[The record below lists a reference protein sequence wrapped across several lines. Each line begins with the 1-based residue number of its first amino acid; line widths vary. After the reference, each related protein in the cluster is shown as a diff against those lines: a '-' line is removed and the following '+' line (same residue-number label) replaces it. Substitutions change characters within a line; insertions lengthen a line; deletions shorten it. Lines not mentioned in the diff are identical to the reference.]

1 MSHVAQKRLF
11 ARRFLLVIALG
22 LLYNKRGCLLLILFL
37 IRHANPMHIHILGI
51 CGTFMGSL
59 ALLARAL
66 GHTVTGSDTNV
77 YPPMSTQ
84 LESAGVTI
92 AEGYLV
98 AHLQP
103 APDLVVVGN
112 AMKRGMDVIE
122 YMLDKGLRYTSGPQ
136 FLSEQVLQ
144 SRHVLAVAGTHGKTT
159 TTTMLAW
166 ILHYAGIDT
175 GFLIGG
181 VPLVDTTDE
190 HLQQVFAHSSY
201 LGASSTDNA
210 SSDSQASG
218 YFVIEADEYDSAFFD
233 KRSKFVHYRPR
244 TAIFNNLEFDHADI
258 FADLDAIQTQ
268 FHHMVRMIPSTGKII
283 MPTATISLEET
294 LAKGIWTP
302 VWRTSI
308 QQVSLDN
315 TPATTDSTT
324 TDSTTTDSN
333 TTDSN
338 ALNSG
343 SSDPQF
349 SSVIND
355 SQWHAELLS
364 QDGSH
369 FKVSF
374 NDGLEDNTGDSAAIV
389 QWSMSGTHNV
399 NNALVAVAAAYN
411 VGVSVSKSCAA
422 LSAFAGIK
430 RRMELIG
437 DVNDILVFDDFAH
450 HPTAITT
457 TLDGARKKL
466 TGRRLWAIIEPRS
479 NTMKMGIHQH
489 SLAQSAALA
498 DYTLWYE
505 PAGLEWGL
513 QEVIDNAQETIDGE
527 RRQSVLTSIDA
538 IIEHVRIHSQAGDA
552 IVIMSNG
559 GFEGIHQ
566 RLLTALGQ

>member
-1 MSHVAQKRLF
+1 
-11 ARRFLLVIALG
+11 
-22 LLYNKRGCLLLILFL
+22 
-37 IRHANPMHIHILGI
+37 MHIHILGI

-66 GHTVTGSDTNV
+66 GHTVTGSDANV

-84 LESAGVTI
+84 LENAGVTI
-92 AEGYLV
+92 EEGYLV
-98 AHLQP
+98 EHLQP

-122 YMLDKGLRYTSGPQ
+122 YMLDTGLRYTSGPQ

-144 SRHVLAVAGTHGKTT
+144 SRHVIAVAGTHGKTT

-166 ILHYAGIDT
+166 ILHYAGIDA

-190 HLQQVFAHSSY
+190 HLQHVFAHSSY
-201 LGASSTDNA
+201 LGAEQ
-210 SSDSQASG
+210 SSDDKQTG

-244 TAIFNNLEFDHADI
+244 TAILNNLEFDHADI
-258 FADLDAIQTQ
+258 FADLNAIQTQ

-283 MPTATISLEET
+283 MPAATISLEDT
-294 LAKGIWTP
+294 LAKGVWTP
-302 VWRTSI
+302 IWRTAVLDSA
-308 QQVSLDN
+308 VNGVNAEDSSLR
-315 TPATTDSTT
+315 S
-324 TDSTTTDSN
+324 
-333 TTDSN
+333 
-338 ALNSG
+338 
-343 SSDPQF
+343 SSDWQ
-349 SSVIND
+349 
-355 SQWHAELLS
+355 AELIS
-364 QDGSH
+364 ADGSQ
-369 FKVSF
+369 FKVVF
-374 NDGLEDNTGDSAAIV
+374 AHDKEDTTAVVD
-389 QWSMSGTHNV
+389 WSMSGIHNV
-399 NNALVAVAAAYN
+399 NNALVAVAAAYD
-411 VGVSVSKSCAA
+411 VGVSISTACAA

-457 TLDGARKKL
+457 TLDGAKKKL
-466 TGRRLWAIIEPRS
+466 SDRRIWAIIEPRS
-479 NTMKMGIHQH
+479 NTMKMGIHQD

-505 PAGLEWGL
+505 PTGLEWGL
-513 QEVIDNAQETIDGE
+513 KEVIDQAKATDDTIGN
-527 RRQSVLTSIDA
+527 QQVLSSIEA
-538 IIEHVRIHSQAGDA
+538 IIEHISANSQSGDA
-552 IVIMSNG
+552 IIIMSNG

-566 RLLTALGQ
+566 RLLTALNDK

>member
-1 MSHVAQKRLF
+1 
-11 ARRFLLVIALG
+11 
-22 LLYNKRGCLLLILFL
+22 
-37 IRHANPMHIHILGI
+37 MHIHILGI

-66 GHTVTGSDTNV
+66 GHTITGSDANV

-84 LESAGVTI
+84 LENAGVTI

-98 AHLQP
+98 EHLQP

-122 YMLDKGLRYTSGPQ
+122 YMLDSGLRYTSGPQ

-144 SRHVLAVAGTHGKTT
+144 SRHVIAVAGTHGKTT

-166 ILHYAGIDT
+166 ILHYAGIDA

-201 LGASSTDNA
+201 LGAEKNNDDAEKT
-210 SSDSQASG
+210 G

-244 TAIFNNLEFDHADI
+244 TAILNNLEFDHADI
-258 FADLDAIQTQ
+258 FADLNAIQTQ

-283 MPTATISLEET
+283 MPAATISLEDT
-294 LAKGIWTP
+294 LAKGVWTP
-302 VWRTSI
+302 IWRTA
-308 QQVSLDN
+308 VL
-315 TPATTDSTT
+315 
-324 TDSTTTDSN
+324 
-333 TTDSN
+333 
-338 ALNSG
+338 
-343 SSDPQF
+343 
-349 SSVIND
+349 
-355 SQWHAELLS
+355 
-364 QDGSH
+364 
-369 FKVSF
+369 
-374 NDGLEDNTGDSAAIV
+374 DSAADNTNTEEQALKNNSDWQAELISADGGQFNISFTADKEATGV
-389 QWSMSGTHNV
+389 VNWSMSGIHNV

-411 VGVSVSKSCAA
+411 VGVDVKTACAA

-457 TLDGARKKL
+457 TLDGAKKKL
-466 TGRRLWAIIEPRS
+466 ADRRIWAIIEPRS
-479 NTMKMGIHQH
+479 NTMKMGIHQD
-489 SLAQSAALA
+489 SLAESAALA
-498 DYTLWYE
+498 DHTLWYE
-505 PAGLEWGL
+505 PTGLEWGL
-513 QEVIDNAQETIDGE
+513 REVIENANLVNPNMGNQ
-527 RRQSVLTSIDA
+527 QVLSSVDT
-538 IIEHVRIHSQAGDA
+538 IIEHISTHAKAGDA

-566 RLLTALGQ
+566 RLLTALRTQ

>member
-1 MSHVAQKRLF
+1 
-11 ARRFLLVIALG
+11 
-22 LLYNKRGCLLLILFL
+22 
-37 IRHANPMHIHILGI
+37 MHIHILGI

-59 ALLARAL
+59 ALLAREL
-66 GHTVTGSDTNV
+66 GHTVTGSDANV

-84 LESAGVTI
+84 LEDAGVTI
-92 AEGYLV
+92 EQGYLIE
-98 AHLQP
+98 HLQP

-122 YMLDKGLRYTSGPQ
+122 YMLDTGLRYTSGPQ
-136 FLSEQVLQ
+136 FLSEKVLQ
-144 SRHVLAVAGTHGKTT
+144 SRHVIAVAGTHGKTT

-166 ILHYAGIDT
+166 ILHYAGIDA

-201 LGASSTDNA
+201 LGAEKTNDA
-210 SSDSQASG
+210 AEKTG

-244 TAIFNNLEFDHADI
+244 TAILNNLEFDHADI

-283 MPTATISLEET
+283 MPAATISLEDT
-294 LAKGIWTP
+294 LAKGVWTP
-302 VWRTSI
+302 IWRTAVI
-308 QQVSLDN
+308 
-315 TPATTDSTT
+315 DSTEANANAN
-324 TDSTTTDSN
+324 DGDNN
-333 TTDSN
+333 TTLKN
-338 ALNSG
+338 
-343 SSDPQF
+343 SSDWQ
-349 SSVIND
+349 
-355 SQWHAELLS
+355 AELIS
-364 QDGSH
+364 KDGGQ

-374 NDGLEDNTGDSAAIV
+374 AADKEATALID
-389 QWSMSGTHNV
+389 WSMSGIHNV

-411 VGVSVSKSCAA
+411 VGVDVKTACAA

-437 DVNDILVFDDFAH
+437 DVNNILVFDDFAH

-457 TLDGARKKL
+457 TLDGAKKKL
-466 TGRRLWAIIEPRS
+466 ADRRIWAIIEPRS
-479 NTMKMGIHQH
+479 NTMKMGIHQD
-489 SLAQSAALA
+489 SLAESAALA

-505 PAGLEWGL
+505 PTGLEWGL
-513 QEVIDNAQETIDGE
+513 KDVIDNANTANPNIDN
-527 RRQSVLTSIDA
+527 QQVLSSVDA
-538 IIEHVRIHSQAGDA
+538 IIEHITSHAKAGDA

-559 GFEGIHQ
+559 GFENIHQ
-566 RLLTALGQ
+566 RLLTALREQ

>member
-1 MSHVAQKRLF
+1 
-11 ARRFLLVIALG
+11 
-22 LLYNKRGCLLLILFL
+22 
-37 IRHANPMHIHILGI
+37 MHIHILGI

-59 ALLARAL
+59 ALLAREL
-66 GHTVTGSDTNV
+66 GHTVTGSDANV

-84 LESAGVTI
+84 LENAGVTI
-92 AEGYLV
+92 EQGYLV
-98 AHLQP
+98 EHLQP

-122 YMLDKGLRYTSGPQ
+122 YMLDTGLRYTSGPQ

-144 SRHVLAVAGTHGKTT
+144 SRHVIAVAGTHGKTT

-190 HLQQVFAHSSY
+190 HLQHVFAHSSY
-201 LGASSTDNA
+201 LGADKIDND
-210 SSDSQASG
+210 DSVNTG

-244 TAIFNNLEFDHADI
+244 TAILNNLEFDHADI
-258 FADLDAIQTQ
+258 FADLEAIQTQ

-283 MPTATISLEET
+283 MPTATTSLEET
-294 LAKGIWTP
+294 LAKGVWTP
-302 VWRTSI
+302 VWRTA
-308 QQVSLDN
+308 VLDAAAHN
-315 TPATTDSTT
+315 TYAADKHVKY
-324 TDSTTTDSN
+324 
-333 TTDSN
+333 
-338 ALNSG
+338 
-343 SSDPQF
+343 SSDWQ
-349 SSVIND
+349 
-355 SQWHAELLS
+355 AELIS
-364 QDGSH
+364 EDGGQ
-369 FKVSF
+369 FAVSF
-374 NDGLEDNTGDSAAIV
+374 AADVADEEATGVVD
-389 QWSMSGTHNV
+389 WSMSGMHNV

-411 VGVSVSKSCAA
+411 IGVSVKTACAA

-457 TLDGARKKL
+457 TLDGAKKKL
-466 TGRRLWAIIEPRS
+466 ADRRIWAIIEPRS
-479 NTMKMGIHQH
+479 NTMKMGIHQD
-489 SLAQSAALA
+489 SLAESAALA
-498 DYTLWYE
+498 DHTLWYE
-505 PAGLEWGL
+505 PTGLEWGL
-513 QEVIDNAQETIDGE
+513 KEVIENANSANPNIGNQ
-527 RRQSVLTSIDA
+527 QVLSSIDA
-538 IIEHVRIHSQAGDA
+538 IIEHINTHAKAGDA

-566 RLLTALGQ
+566 RLLTALRNKAT

>member
-1 MSHVAQKRLF
+1 
-11 ARRFLLVIALG
+11 
-22 LLYNKRGCLLLILFL
+22 
-37 IRHANPMHIHILGI
+37 MHIHILGI

-66 GHTVTGSDTNV
+66 GHTVTGSDANV

-84 LESAGVTI
+84 LENAGVTI
-92 AEGYLV
+92 AEGYLIE
-98 AHLQP
+98 HLQP

-122 YMLDKGLRYTSGPQ
+122 YMLDSGLRYTSGPQ

-144 SRHVLAVAGTHGKTT
+144 SRHVIAVAGTHGKTT

-166 ILHYAGIDT
+166 ILHYAGIDA

-201 LGASSTDNA
+201 LGAEKNNDDAEKT
-210 SSDSQASG
+210 G

-244 TAIFNNLEFDHADI
+244 TAILNNLEFDHADI
-258 FADLDAIQTQ
+258 FDDLNAIQTQ

-283 MPTATISLEET
+283 MPAATISLEDT
-294 LAKGIWTP
+294 LAKGVWTP
-302 VWRTSI
+302 IWRTA
-308 QQVSLDN
+308 VL
-315 TPATTDSTT
+315 
-324 TDSTTTDSN
+324 
-333 TTDSN
+333 
-338 ALNSG
+338 
-343 SSDPQF
+343 
-349 SSVIND
+349 
-355 SQWHAELLS
+355 
-364 QDGSH
+364 
-369 FKVSF
+369 
-374 NDGLEDNTGDSAAIV
+374 DSAADNTNTEEQALKNNSDWQAELISADGGQFNISFTADKEATGV
-389 QWSMSGTHNV
+389 VNWSMSGIHNV

-411 VGVSVSKSCAA
+411 VGVDVKTACAA

-457 TLDGARKKL
+457 TLDGAKKKL
-466 TGRRLWAIIEPRS
+466 ADRRIWAIIEPRS
-479 NTMKMGIHQH
+479 NTMKMGIHQD
-489 SLAQSAALA
+489 SLAESAALA
-498 DYTLWYE
+498 DHTLWYE
-505 PAGLEWGL
+505 PTGLEWGL
-513 QEVIDNAQETIDGE
+513 REVIENANMVNPNMGNQ
-527 RRQSVLTSIDA
+527 QVLSSVDA
-538 IIEHVRIHSQAGDA
+538 IIEHITANAQSGDA

-566 RLLTALGQ
+566 RLLTALHTQ

>member
-1 MSHVAQKRLF
+1 
-11 ARRFLLVIALG
+11 
-22 LLYNKRGCLLLILFL
+22 
-37 IRHANPMHIHILGI
+37 MHIHILGI

-66 GHTVTGSDTNV
+66 GHTVTGSDANV

-84 LESAGVTI
+84 LENAGVTI

-98 AHLQP
+98 EHLQP

-122 YMLDKGLRYTSGPQ
+122 YMLDSGLRYTSGPQ

-144 SRHVLAVAGTHGKTT
+144 SRHVIAVAGTHGKTT

-166 ILHYAGIDT
+166 ILHYAGIDA

-181 VPLVDTTDE
+181 VPLVDTTDA

-201 LGASSTDNA
+201 LGAEKNNDDAEKT
-210 SSDSQASG
+210 G

-244 TAIFNNLEFDHADI
+244 TAILNNLEFDHADI
-258 FADLDAIQTQ
+258 FADLNAIQTQ

-283 MPTATISLEET
+283 MPAATISLEDT
-294 LAKGIWTP
+294 LAKGVWTP
-302 VWRTSI
+302 IWRTA
-308 QQVSLDN
+308 VL
-315 TPATTDSTT
+315 
-324 TDSTTTDSN
+324 
-333 TTDSN
+333 
-338 ALNSG
+338 
-343 SSDPQF
+343 
-349 SSVIND
+349 
-355 SQWHAELLS
+355 
-364 QDGSH
+364 
-369 FKVSF
+369 
-374 NDGLEDNTGDSAAIV
+374 DSAADNTNTEEQALKNNSDWQAELISADGGQFNISFTADKEAKALV
-389 QWSMSGTHNV
+389 NWSMSGIHNV

-411 VGVSVSKSCAA
+411 VGVDVKTACAA

-457 TLDGARKKL
+457 TLDGAKKKL
-466 TGRRLWAIIEPRS
+466 ADRRIWAIIEPRS
-479 NTMKMGIHQH
+479 NTMKMGIHQD
-489 SLAQSAALA
+489 SLAESAALA
-498 DYTLWYE
+498 DHTLWYE
-505 PAGLEWGL
+505 PTGLEWGL
-513 QEVIDNAQETIDGE
+513 REVIENANMVNPNMGNQ
-527 RRQSVLTSIDA
+527 QVLSSVDA
-538 IIEHVRIHSQAGDA
+538 IIEHISTHAKASDA

-566 RLLTALGQ
+566 RLLTALRTQ

>member
-1 MSHVAQKRLF
+1 
-11 ARRFLLVIALG
+11 
-22 LLYNKRGCLLLILFL
+22 
-37 IRHANPMHIHILGI
+37 MHIHILGI

-66 GHTVTGSDTNV
+66 GHTVTGSDANV

-84 LESAGVTI
+84 LENAGVTI

-98 AHLQP
+98 EHLQP

-122 YMLDKGLRYTSGPQ
+122 YMLDSGLRYTSGPQ

-144 SRHVLAVAGTHGKTT
+144 SRHVIAVAGTHGKTT

-166 ILHYAGIDT
+166 ILHYAGIDA

-181 VPLVDTTDE
+181 VPLVDTTDA

-201 LGASSTDNA
+201 LGAEKNNDDAEKT
-210 SSDSQASG
+210 G

-244 TAIFNNLEFDHADI
+244 TAILNNLEFDHADI
-258 FADLDAIQTQ
+258 FADLNAIQTQ

-283 MPTATISLEET
+283 MPAATISLEDT
-294 LAKGIWTP
+294 LAKGVWTP
-302 VWRTSI
+302 IWRTA
-308 QQVSLDN
+308 VL
-315 TPATTDSTT
+315 
-324 TDSTTTDSN
+324 
-333 TTDSN
+333 
-338 ALNSG
+338 
-343 SSDPQF
+343 
-349 SSVIND
+349 
-355 SQWHAELLS
+355 
-364 QDGSH
+364 
-369 FKVSF
+369 
-374 NDGLEDNTGDSAAIV
+374 DSAADNTNTEEQTLKNNSDWQAELISADGGQFNISFTADKEATGV
-389 QWSMSGTHNV
+389 VNWSMSGIHNV

-411 VGVSVSKSCAA
+411 VGVDVKTACAA

-457 TLDGARKKL
+457 TLDGAKKKL
-466 TGRRLWAIIEPRS
+466 ADRRIWAIIEPRS
-479 NTMKMGIHQH
+479 NTMKMGIHQD
-489 SLAQSAALA
+489 SLAESAALA
-498 DYTLWYE
+498 DHTLWYE
-505 PAGLEWGL
+505 PTGLEWGL
-513 QEVIDNAQETIDGE
+513 REVIENANMVNPNMGNQ
-527 RRQSVLTSIDA
+527 QVLSSVDA
-538 IIEHVRIHSQAGDA
+538 IIEHISTHAKAGDA

-566 RLLTALGQ
+566 RLITALRTQ